1 MLCALFFAPVQPSS
15 FSKLKVQR
23 TKLQTLNDQTFLV
36 SSPMHLDPTLSEWL
50 NLLFRWIHVF
60 AGIMWVGTTYYFTW
74 LDARL
79 TEEEKAAANTG
90 VAAQVWMVHSGG
102 FYVVERRKVPDLVSR
117 TLHWFKWEAGTTWLS
132 GVALLIVVYYLGGG
146 ALVDPDVKELSV
158 PAAVG
163 LGVGVIVVGWVVYD
177 LLVLS
182 PLGGNE
188 FAFAVVAYILIVT
201 LSFSLTRLLSARAA
215 YIHVG
220 ATFGTIM
227 AANVWQR
234 ILPAQRKMIAALKE
248 GRKPDERLA
257 AQAKLRSKQNTF
269 LAVPVVFIMISN
281 HYPGVTYGDRYNWLI
296 LSGLVL
302 AGWVAAK
309 FIRRA

>member
-1 MLCALFFAPVQPSS
+1 
-15 FSKLKVQR
+15 
-23 TKLQTLNDQTFLV
+23 
-36 SSPMHLDPTLSEWL
+36 MHLDPTLSEWL

-90 VAAQVWMVHSGG
+90 VPAQVWMVHSGG

-146 ALVDPDVKELSV
+146 ALVDPDVREISV
-158 PAAVG
+158 AAAVG
-163 LGVGVIVVGWVVYD
+163 VGVGVIVVGWIVYD
-177 LLVLS
+177 GLMLS
-182 PLGGNE
+182 PLGRNE
-188 FAFAVVAYILIVT
+188 VAFAVVAYILIVG
-201 LSFSLTRLLSARAA
+201 LSFGLTRFLSARAA

-227 AANVWQR
+227 AANVWMR
-234 ILPAQRKMIAALKE
+234 ILPAQRKMIAALNE
-248 GRKPDERLA
+248 GRKPDDRLS

-269 LAVPVVFIMISN
+269 MAVPVVFIMISN

-302 AGWVAAK
+302 AGLISAK